1 MSAAAPVRVPG
12 GSGAESGG
20 ADGRGV
26 SMCPKCGNQEAVL
39 QSVTSNAWQCLP
51 ELGGCGATFDTPG
64 RGQPK
69 HEHAVEEA
77 VSAMVEAI
85 RQFEHDDWPLGQA
98 SLLEME
104 RRTALLLDVLKCEIG
119 RLTAL
124 VGDGGNVPDQ
134 IFGPLPASSAE

>member
-1 MSAAAPVRVPG
+1 
-12 GSGAESGG
+12 
-20 ADGRGV
+20 
-26 SMCPKCGNQEAVL
+26 MCPKCGNQEAVL
-39 QSVTSNAWQCLP
+39 QSVTSNAWECLA
-51 ELGGCGATFDTPG
+51 ELGGCGATFDTPA
-64 RGQPK
+64 RERPK

-85 RQFEHDDWPLGQA
+85 RQFERDDWPLGQA

-124 VGDGGNVPDQ
+124 VSEGGNAPDHV
-134 IFGPLPASSAE
+134 FGTLPASPAE